1 MRSTR
6 LFFCC
11 VAFCVAALA
20 LPARAET
27 AGQVLTAVGNVLTL
41 RGSQILRLSPGS
53 TVESGDQIHTGSESK
68 ALIRFTDSGLIWIR
82 PQSDF
87 IVDEY
92 SYGQTDRAR
101 AFFSLLRGGVRS
113 LTGSIGHRDKA
124 RYRLRTSVAT
134 IGIRGTDFSVFLCQF
149 DCRNSDGS
157 VADKGLYGQVIEGR
171 IAVAPLADRM
181 FEREF
186 GAGESFHLANESS
199 YPTPLFLPPPFL
211 RDKTDEQA
219 RFGTPGATVAL
230 TDSGATPG
238 RAQVLPNL
246 VGTGGSIVSST
257 GGLVGGLS
265 NGLTGNLAGTLTNSL
280 SMLSAVTS
288 TVPRTV
294 SRITQPALD
303 LIGSPAVLS
312 ITVPVTSVV
321 TSAVDTTLPAVTSA
335 VTSTVDAALPAVT
348 SAVTSTVSTTL
359 PAVTSAVTS
368 AANTTLP
375 AVTSGVT
382 STVNT
387 TLPAVTS
394 VAAPV
399 VTSIAPAVSSIA
411 LPAGTPIGT
420 PIGATATHSISL
432 PGTLPIGS
440 PALPGSPLFKR

>member
-6 LFFCC
+6 LLFCC

-27 AGQVLTAVGNVLTL
+27 AGRVLTAVGNVLTL
-41 RGSQILRLSPGS
+41 RGSQILRLAPGS

-87 IVDEY
+87 IVEEY
-92 SYGQTDRAR
+92 SYGQGDRAR

-113 LTGSIGHRDKA
+113 LTGSIGHHDKA
-124 RYRLRTSVAT
+124 HYRLRTSVAT
-134 IGIRGTDFSVFLCQF
+134 IGIRGTDFSVFICQL
-149 DCRNSDGS
+149 DCRSSDGS
-157 VADKGLYGQVIEGR
+157 VVDKGLYGEVIEGR

-186 GAGESFHLANESS
+186 GAGESFHLPNESS

-219 RFGTPGATVAL
+219 RFGTAGATVAL
-230 TDSGATPG
+230 TDPGATPG
-238 RAQVLPNL
+238 RVQVLANL
-246 VGTGGSIVSST
+246 LGTGDLAGSSI

-265 NGLTGNLAGTLTNSL
+265 QGLTGSLAGMLADSL
-280 SMLSAVTS
+280 SAPSAVTS
-288 TVPRTV
+288 AV
-294 SRITQPALD
+294 SLITQPVLN
-303 LIGSPAVLS
+303 LLGSPTVSS
-312 ITVPVTSVV
+312 IAVPVTSVV
-321 TSAVDTTLPAVTSA
+321 TSTVNTTLPAVTSG
-335 VTSTVDAALPAVT
+335 VS
-348 SAVTSTVSTTL
+348 SAVSTTL
-359 PAVTSAVTS
+359 PAVTSSVTS

-375 AVTSGVT
+375 AVTSGLT
-382 STVNT
+382 STVST

-394 VAAPV
+394 VAAPA
-399 VTSIAPAVSSIA
+399 VTSITPAASSIA
-411 LPAGTPIGT
+411 LPAGTLIGT

-432 PGTLPIGS
+432 PGTIPMGS